1 MAKLIPMV
9 VALLVM
15 TVGLSEA
22 IRWDRQPEKPTILV
36 EGVNNTGESLKL
48 VWTYVTEP
56 SEFILRVTFQ
66 RRRDDAD
73 VAEDIASNFGGGPFT
88 VFSKFISN
96 YSASL
101 PATLILRN
109 PVTNDDEFI
118 YSIVVSFLRNDRPEP
133 ILSDQVQLIV
143 FVPPRI
149 TTEPERES
157 KVSVGENLML
167 TCSASGDPLPEV
179 TWNKEGQTLR
189 LFNVTGPVLRLVNV
203 TREDFGSYKCTA
215 KNKVGEA
222 SRPSLVNIACPENQC
237 EDHEFGIR
245 ITSVRWRQAF
255 NNSNAIE
262 YKTLKSAV
270 ALEIAKIYTQ
280 SQNTEKQLYGITIV
294 EFREGST
301 IAVVRLR
308 FERNISDPLKPLE
321 DAIKD
326 GILGRNIR
334 VDTQLLN
341 TTIHPPPPS
350 TTILLSRIFSAMH
363 PPRPS
368 TTTMHPPRPST
379 TRPRFAFTISCFP
392 SYMVAHIARDSLPSG
407 ADVSLLHLNDPS
419 CGVSYV
425 TKKSVIIKAP
435 LKGCGTVRRNI
446 GYKMFFHNKVVVPSG
461 YREKRSLSVFP
472 FKCVYSRFGFP

>member
-9 VALLVM
+9 GALLVM
-15 TVGLSEA
+15 TVGRSEA
-22 IRWDRQPEKPTILV
+22 IIWQMQPEKPTILV
-36 EGVNNTGESLKL
+36 EGVNNTQERQKL
-48 VWTYVTEP
+48 VWTYVIEA
-56 SEFILRVTFQ
+56 SESIERVTFQ
-66 RRRDDAD
+66 RRRDNAD
-73 VAEDIASNFGGGPFT
+73 PAEDIAISSRGGAFN

-101 PATLILRN
+101 PATLTLRN
-109 PVTNDDEFI
+109 PATNDDEFI
-118 YSIVVSFLRNDRPEP
+118 YSIVVSLSRNDLPSP
-133 ILSDQVQLIV
+133 SLTDKVQLIV

-167 TCSASGDPLPEV
+167 TCSASGDPFPEV
-179 TWNKEGQTLR
+179 TWSKEGKTLR
-189 LFNVTGPVLRLVNV
+189 LFNVTGQVLHLVNI
-203 TREDFGSYKCTA
+203 TREDVGSYKCTA

-222 SRPSLVNIACPENQC
+222 SRPALVNIACPENQC

-245 ITSVRWRQAF
+245 ITNIRWMQAF

-262 YKTLKSAV
+262 YKALKSNV
-270 ALEIAKIYTQ
+270 ISEIARIYSQ
-280 SQNTEKQLYGITIV
+280 SQNSEKQLYGITIV

-301 IAVVRLR
+301 IAIVRLR

-341 TTIHPPPPS
+341 
-350 TTILLSRIFSAMH
+350 
-363 PPRPS
+363 
-368 TTTMHPPRPST
+368 

-435 LKGCGTVRRNI
+435 LKGCGTVRRSI

-461 YREKRSLSVFP
+461 YGQKRSLSVFP

>member
-15 TVGLSEA
+15 TVGRSGSLTFT
-22 IRWDRQPEKPTILV
+22 RRPDTPTIVV
-36 EGVNNTGESLKL
+36 EGVNNTNVDLIWEILPSNGEVVQNLFFTRQNLGDINK
-48 VWTYVTEP
+48 V
-56 SEFILRVTFQ
+56 I
-66 RRRDDAD
+66 
-73 VAEDIASNFGGGPFT
+73 IASSRFSSSFT
-88 VFSKFISN
+88 LLSESFVN
-96 YSASL
+96 EYRANL
-101 PATLILRN
+101 PATLTLLNVDNTEEYVYTLQVNFDQHNVPQRKEDS
-109 PVTNDDEFI
+109 VTV
-118 YSIVVSFLRNDRPEP
+118 IVL
-133 ILSDQVQLIV
+133 
-143 FVPPRI
+143 VPPRI

-167 TCSASGDPLPEV
+167 TCRASGDPFPEV
-179 TWNKEGQTLR
+179 TWSKEGKTLR
-189 LFNVTGPVLRLVNV
+189 LFNVTGPVLHLVNI
-203 TREDFGSYKCTA
+203 TREDVGSYKCTA

-222 SRPSLVNIACPENQC
+222 SRPALVNIACPENQC

-245 ITSVRWRQAF
+245 ITNIRWMQAF

-262 YKTLKSAV
+262 YKALKSNV
-270 ALEIAKIYTQ
+270 ISEIARIYSQ
-280 SQNTEKQLYGITIV
+280 SQNAEKQLYGITIV

-301 IAVVRLR
+301 IAIVRLR

-341 TTIHPPPPS
+341 T
-350 TTILLSRIFSAMH
+350 
-363 PPRPS
+363 
-368 TTTMHPPRPST
+368 
-379 TRPRFAFTISCFP
+379 RPRFAFTISCFP

-407 ADVSLLHLNDPS
+407 ADASLLHLNDPS
-419 CGVSYV
+419 CGVNYV

-435 LKGCGTVRRNI
+435 LEGCGTVRRYI

-461 YREKRSLSVFP
+461 YGEKRSLSVFP

>member
-1 MAKLIPMV
+1 MARLIPMV
-9 VALLVM
+9 GALLVM
-15 TVGLSEA
+15 TVGRSEA
-22 IRWDRQPEKPTILV
+22 IIWQEQPEKPTILV
-36 EGVNNTGESLKL
+36 EGVNNTQDRQKL
-48 VWTYVTEP
+48 VWNYVQEP
-56 SEFILRVTFQ
+56 SETIERVTFQ

-73 VAEDIASNFGGGPFT
+73 PAEDIAIISRKGAFN

-96 YSASL
+96 YSASP

-118 YSIVVSFLRNDRPEP
+118 YSIVVSLSRNDRPLP
-133 ILSDQVQLIV
+133 SVTDKVQLIV

-149 TTEPERES
+149 TTEPQRES
-157 KVSVGENLML
+157 KVSVGENLTL

-179 TWNKEGQTLR
+179 TWSKEGQVLR
-189 LFNVTGPVLRLVNV
+189 LFNVTGPVLHLVKV

-222 SRPSLVNIACPENQC
+222 SRPALVNIACPENQC

-270 ALEIAKIYTQ
+270 ASEIAKIYTQ

-326 GILGRNIR
+326 GILGRNR

-350 TTILLSRIFSAMH
+350 TTTMH
-363 PPRPS
+363 LPSPS

-419 CGVSYV
+419 CGVSYL

-435 LKGCGTVRRNI
+435 LKGCGTVRRYI
-446 GYKMFFHNKVVVPSG
+446 GYKMFFYNKVVVPSG
-461 YREKRSLSVFP
+461 YDEKRSLSVFP

>member
-1 MAKLIPMV
+1 MAKLIPKM

-15 TVGLSEA
+15 TVGRSEA
-22 IRWDRQPEKPTILV
+22 IRWDKQPDKPTILV

-48 VWTYVTEP
+48 VWTFVTEP
-56 SEFILRVTFQ
+56 SEIIDRVTFQ
-66 RRRDDAD
+66 RRRGDAD
-73 VAEDIASNFGGGPFT
+73 ASEDIATNKEGGAFN

-96 YSASL
+96 YSASPL
-101 PATLILRN
+101 ATLILRN

-118 YSIVVSFLRNDRPEP
+118 YSIVVSLSKNNLPEP
-133 ILSDQVQLIV
+133 SLTDQVQLIV

-167 TCSASGDPLPEV
+167 TCSASGDPFPEV
-179 TWNKEGQTLR
+179 TWSKEGKTLR
-189 LFNVTGPVLRLVNV
+189 LFNVTGPVLHLVNI
-203 TREDFGSYKCTA
+203 TREDVGSYKCTA

-222 SRPSLVNIACPENQC
+222 SRPALVNIACSENQC

-245 ITSVRWRQAF
+245 ITNIRWMQAF

-262 YKTLKSAV
+262 YKALKSNV
-270 ALEIAKIYTQ
+270 ISEIARIYSQ
-280 SQNTEKQLYGITIV
+280 SQNSEKQLYGITIV

-301 IAVVRLR
+301 IAIVRLR
-308 FERNISDPLKPLE
+308 FERNISEPLKPLE

-334 VDTQLLN
+334 VDTRLLN
-341 TTIHPPPPS
+341 TT
-350 TTILLSRIFSAMH
+350 MH
-363 PPRPS
+363 PPSPS
-368 TTTMHPPRPST
+368 TTTMHPPVLSTTTMHPPPPST

-446 GYKMFFHNKVVVPSG
+446 GYKMFFHNKVVVPYG
-461 YREKRSLSVFP
+461 YGQKRSLSVFP

>member
-1 MAKLIPMV
+1 MAKLIPMM

-15 TVGLSEA
+15 TVGRSEA
-22 IRWDRQPEKPTILV
+22 IRWDKQPDKPTILV

-48 VWTYVTEP
+48 VWTFVTEP
-56 SEFILRVTFQ
+56 SEFIDRVTFQ

-73 VAEDIASNFGGGPFT
+73 PSEDIATNKEGGAFN
-88 VFSKFISN
+88 VFPKFISN
-96 YSASL
+96 YSASI

-109 PVTNDDEFI
+109 PVTNDGEFI
-118 YSIVVSFLRNDRPEP
+118 YSIVVSLSKNNLPEP
-133 ILSDQVQLIV
+133 SLTDQVQLIV

-167 TCSASGDPLPEV
+167 TCSASGDPFPEV
-179 TWNKEGQTLR
+179 TWSKEGKTLR
-189 LFNVTGPVLRLVNV
+189 LFNVTGPVLHLVNI
-203 TREDFGSYKCTA
+203 TREDVGSYKCTA

-222 SRPSLVNIACPENQC
+222 SRPALVNIACPENQC

-245 ITSVRWRQAF
+245 ITNIRWMQAF

-262 YKTLKSAV
+262 YKALKSNV
-270 ALEIAKIYTQ
+270 ISQIARIYSQ
-280 SQNTEKQLYGITIV
+280 SQNSEKQLYGITIV

-301 IAVVRLR
+301 IAIVRLR

-341 TTIHPPPPS
+341 TKAIRWDKQPDKP
-350 TTILLSRIFSAMH
+350 TILVEGVNNTGESLKLVWTFVTEPSEFIDRVTFQRRRDDADPSEDIATNKEGGAFNVFPKFISNYSASI
-363 PPRPS
+363 PATLILRNPVTNDGEFIYS
-368 TTTMHPPRPST
+368 
-379 TRPRFAFTISCFP
+379 I
-392 SYMVAHIARDSLPSG
+392 V
-407 ADVSLLHLNDPS
+407 VSLSKNNLPEPS
-419 CGVSYV
+419 LTDQVQL
-425 TKKSVIIKAP
+425 I
-435 LKGCGTVRRNI
+435 
-446 GYKMFFHNKVVVPSG
+446 
-461 YREKRSLSVFP
+461 VFG
-472 FKCVYSRFGFP
+472 K